1 MYKAPVG
8 EIAFA
13 LEEVAGL
20 GPAMEKGLLGELTPD
35 LIDAVLEEA
44 GRFASEVVAPAGKAG
59 DREGTS
65 VKDGIVKTPTGWKQ
79 LYADWAAGGWN
90 ALTGPEA
97 FGGQGL
103 PTSLSA
109 ATFEMWNA
117 ASMGF
122 AIGPCLTVG
131 AVEALEA
138 HGSDALKATYL
149 AKLVSGEW
157 MGTMNLTE
165 PQAGSDLSALKTR
178 AERAGDGTYRIFG
191 QKIYITYGEH
201 DFTDNIVHLVLARL
215 PDAPAGVKGISL
227 FVVPKFLVK
236 EDGSLGARNDVF
248 CHAVEHKLGIHG
260 SPTCTMIYGDGKG
273 EAAEAGAIGF
283 LVGEEN
289 RGLACMFTM
298 MNNARLLVG
307 MQGIGVAEAAFQ
319 KALDY
324 ARERRQGRATR
335 LAKDGETSKAEMSPA
350 QMSPIV
356 EHQDVARSLLTMKAL
371 TGSARAI
378 AYACGHATDMARAL
392 KDDAAASRAQK
403 ERANLLTP
411 VAKAFSTDVGVEVA
425 SLGIQVHGGM
435 GYVEETGAAQLLRDA
450 RIAPIYEGTNGIQA
464 IDLVTRKIGQSEG
477 VTMRAYLAELAETV
491 DALRGRN
498 EEEFGATREA
508 LTAAL
513 DDLEE
518 ATIFLQKALAEKDMD
533 TALSGATPYLR
544 LFGLTAGAVYL
555 AKGAIADTSRRER
568 THLARFMA
576 ENLLGETASLKTRVL
591 TGTASLVAARDL
603 LQ

>member
-8 EIAFA
+8 DIAFA
-13 LEEVAGL
+13 LKEVAGL
-20 GPAMEKGLLGELTPD
+20 GPAMEKGLLGELTAD
-35 LIDAVLEEA
+35 LLDAVLEEA
-44 GRFASEVVAPAGKAG
+44 GRFASEVVAPAGKIG

-65 VKDGIVKTPTGWKQ
+65 VRDGVVTTPTGWKQ

-109 ATFEMWNA
+109 ATFEMWNS

-122 AIGPCLTVG
+122 AIGPTLTVG

-149 AKLVSGEW
+149 EKLVTGAW

-178 AERAGDGTYRIFG
+178 AERAGNETYRIFG
-191 QKIYITYGEH
+191 SKIYITYGEH

-227 FVVPKFLVK
+227 FVVPKFLVND
-236 EDGSLGARNDVF
+236 DGSLGARNDVF
-248 CHAVEHKLGIHG
+248 CHSVEHKLGIHG

-273 EAAEAGAIGF
+273 ETGEAGAIGF

-324 ARERRQGRATR
+324 ARERRQGRSNR
-335 LAKDGETSKAEMSPA
+335 LARDGETSKV

-378 AYACGHATDMARAL
+378 AYACGHATDMARAMQ
-392 KDDAAASRAQK
+392 DDEAASKAQR

-464 IDLVTRKIGQSEG
+464 IDLVTRKIGQSG
-477 VTMRAYLAELAETV
+477 GAAVDAYFAELSETV
-491 DALRGRN
+491 DELRGRN
-498 EEEFGATREA
+498 AEEFGDMHIA
-508 LTAAL
+508 LTGAL
-513 DDLEE
+513 DDLRE
-518 ATIFLQKALAEKDMD
+518 ATAFLQKALAGKDMD
-533 TALSGATPYLR
+533 TALCGATPYLR

-555 AKGAIADTSRRER
+555 AKGAIADSGRIER

-576 ENLLGETASLKTRVL
+576 ENLLGETAALKARIL